1 MHKALYRK
9 YRPLIFDDV
18 IGQEHIVRTLKNQI
32 KNDSLSHA
40 YLFCGTRGTGKTT
53 TAKILS
59 RAVNCTGD
67 SPIPCNKC
75 QECTSILDGS
85 NLDVIEIDAAS
96 NNSVDDIRELRDTVK
111 YTPNNSKYKVY
122 IIDEVHMLSQ
132 GAFNALL
139 KTLEEPPSYV
149 IFILATTEPNKI
161 PATILSR
168 CQRFD
173 FKRVSIEDLMDKMRS
188 ICEEE
193 KVEIDEDALKII
205 ARNGQGSVRDALS
218 ILDKCVAFGSG
229 KLKAKDVL
237 ELLGSADPSQLLDF
251 ARAIF
256 DSNVSDSMKMI
267 DDYFM
272 WGKDLKILVQD
283 TTSFFRSLMMIK
295 IYGKADDFMDLS
307 SEYEEEITKLANS
320 MDMEEIIRILSI
332 LSELMDKLKYSSNQ
346 RMTLEIYIM
355 KLSSPATDD
364 TDQSLVKRLENIE
377 KIVED
382 GKINITSNVIAPN
395 PTSYI
400 QYIDESNTSSNIASA
415 SLKADDPIIA
425 DQKPDMLDDEELQ
438 GIVDDWDRML
448 EQMRKDKRMPLR
460 AFLVEK
466 LDLKYKN
473 EILYVIFNEGFTFA
487 IDRLKEEDNYSYI
500 KSTMRKVFG
509 LNIEPRFILEKDVKS
524 MNFGDAKEEDSSKE
538 EEHLDGTLKSLK
550 ETLGDKLEIQ
560 D

>member
-59 RAVNCTGD
+59 RAVNCTGE
-67 SPIPCNKC
+67 SPIPCNEC
-75 QECTSILDGS
+75 QVCESILDGS

-111 YTPNNSKYKVY
+111 YTPSNSKYKVY

-173 FKRVSIEDLMDKMRS
+173 FKRVSIETLMQHMKS
-188 ICEEE
+188 ICESED
-193 KVEIDEDALKII
+193 VDIDEDALKII

-218 ILDKCVAFGSG
+218 ILDKCVAFTSG
-229 KLKAKDVL
+229 KLSAKDVL
-237 ELLGSADPSQLLDF
+237 DLLGSADPSQLLDF
-251 ARAIF
+251 ARAIL
-256 DSNVSDSMKMI
+256 DSNISESMKLI

-283 TTSFFRSLMMIK
+283 TSSFFRSLMMIK
-295 IYGKADDFMDLS
+295 IFNKADDFMDLS
-307 SEYEEEITKLANS
+307 KEYAEEITNLANS
-320 MDMEEIIRILSI
+320 IEMEEIIRILSI
-332 LSELMDKLKYSSNQ
+332 LSELMDRLKYSTNQ

-355 KLSSPATDD
+355 KLSSPSTDN
-364 TDQSLVKRLENIE
+364 TSQSLIKRLENIE

-382 GKINITSNVIAPN
+382 GKINITSNIVAPN
-395 PTSYI
+395 ASAYA
-400 QYIDESNTSSNIASA
+400 QYASEEQSLSNIASA
-415 SLKADDPIIA
+415 SLKADDPIVVDDKVDI
-425 DQKPDMLDDEELQ
+425 LDNEELQ
-438 GIVDDWDRML
+438 DIVDDWDRML
-448 EQMRKDKRMPLR
+448 EQMRVDKKMPLR

-487 IDRLKEEDNYSYI
+487 IDRLNEDENYAYI
-500 KSTMRKVFG
+500 KATMRKVFG
-509 LNIEPRFILEKDVKS
+509 LNIEPRFILEKDLANMSFEGPK
-524 MNFGDAKEEDSSKE
+524 DEDKE
-538 EEHLDGTLKSLK
+538 EEHIDDAIKTLKES
-550 ETLGDKLEIQ
+550 LGDNLEIQ